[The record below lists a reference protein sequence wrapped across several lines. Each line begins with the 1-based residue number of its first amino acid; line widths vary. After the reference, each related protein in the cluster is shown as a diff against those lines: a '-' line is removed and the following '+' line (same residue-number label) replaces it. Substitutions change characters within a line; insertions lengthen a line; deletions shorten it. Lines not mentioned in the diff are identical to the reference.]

1 MNFKFLII
9 SVAIISGFAGSAF
22 ADEHVDRCLE
32 YTNGVCTSVLPEI
45 YAPIKEFSQE
55 EIAEMKQ
62 KAVLI
67 TMHEGTFMIEFFPED
82 APNTVHNF
90 LQLVE
95 SGFYDGVVFHR
106 IIPGFMI
113 QTGDPNT
120 KDPDVDRSLWGT
132 GGPGYEIR
140 EEFNTLQHDRGIVS
154 MARSNDPNSAGSQFF
169 IMDKD
174 SPHLDEQYTAFGRL
188 IPGLPQHLNHI
199 ASLPTDS
206 NNAPLDLLQATIMT
220 AKILEPYTSAYE
232 VYGEPDRNQS
242 ITKKVQL
249 YPGSKVV
256 YHNSLHSITF
266 DIPYRWEVIES
277 TGKQFGVI
285 IEADSTEH
293 NVQAQIEQS
302 GFTPKVIVTAEPRD
316 PREDAGVS
324 TAFYSLEGG
333 DDPEVVSNYV
343 FESEDGRKAHLIT
356 TTQNL
361 TVTPEYGNEKE
372 SDQPWQFLTPESDE
386 DETVQFKIIQLNFI
400 NSEFQYSIIYVN
412 VTEWFRYELSAF
424 TQTVDNFEIMIDG
437 KLQPINFDSNPI
449 FKTLMAIA
457 KEKPEPEPLPPARIG
472 GCLIATATYGSEL
485 APQVQLLREIRDN
498 TVLQTQSGISFMTAF
513 NQFYYSFSP
522 TIADYEREN
531 TVFKEAVKIT
541 LTPLL
546 TSLTLLQYVDID
558 SESEMLGYGIGII
571 LLNIGMYF
579 IAPAVLITK
588 IRSFYKLQ

>member
-22 ADEHVDRCLE
+22 AEEHVDRCLE
-32 YTNGVCTSVLPEI
+32 YTDGVCTSVLPEV
-45 YAPIKEFSQE
+45 YSSIKEFSQE
-55 EIAEMKQ
+55 EIDEMKQ

-95 SGFYDGVVFHR
+95 SGYYDGVIFHR

-113 QTGDPNT
+113 QAGDPNT
-120 KDPDVDRSLWGT
+120 KDPEIDRSLWGQ
-132 GGPGYEIR
+132 GGPGYQIK

-154 MARSNDPNSAGSQFF
+154 MARSNHPDSAGSQFF
-169 IMDKD
+169 IVTKD
-174 SPHLDEQYTAFGRL
+174 SPHLDKQYTVFGRL
-188 IPGLPQHLNHI
+188 IPGLPNILNHI
-199 ASLPTDS
+199 ESLGTDS
-206 NNAPLDLLQATIMT
+206 NNAPLDLLQARIIT
-220 AKILEPYTSAYE
+220 AKILDPYTSANISI
-232 VYGEPDRNQS
+232 PDRNQS
-242 ITKKVQL
+242 IIKKVQL
-249 YPGSKVV
+249 NPGHKVV
-256 YHNSLHSITF
+256 YHNSLHNITF

-285 IEADSTEH
+285 IKPDFTEH
-293 NVQAQIEQS
+293 NVKAQIEQS

-324 TAFYSLEGG
+324 TAFFSLEGG
-333 DDPEVVSNYV
+333 DDPKILSNYV
-343 FESEDGRKAHLIT
+343 FESDDGRKAHLIT
-356 TTQNL
+356 TTQDL
-361 TVTPEYGNEKE
+361 HGTEKG
-372 SDQPWQFLTPESDE
+372 
-386 DETVQFKIIQLNFI
+386 TVQFKIIQLTFI

-437 KLQPINFDSNPI
+437 RIQPINFDDNPI
-449 FKTLMAIA
+449 FKTLIAVA

-498 TVLQTQSGISFMTAF
+498 TVLQTQSGTSFMTAF

-522 TIADYEREN
+522 AIADYEREN
-531 TVFKEAVKIT
+531 TIFKETVKLT

-546 TSLTLLQYVDID
+546 VSLTLLQHVDID
-558 SESEMLGYGIGII
+558 SEYDMLGYGIGII

-579 IAPAVLITK
+579 VAPAVLITK

>member
-32 YTNGVCTSVLPEI
+32 YTDGVCTSIQPEV
-45 YAPIKEFSQE
+45 YSPQKKFSQE
-55 EIAEMKQ
+55 EINEMKT

-82 APNTVHNF
+82 APNTVSNF

-95 SGFYDGVVFHR
+95 SGYYDGIVFHR

-113 QTGDPNT
+113 QAGDPNT
-120 KDPDVDRSLWGT
+120 KDSEVDRSLWGT
-132 GGPGYEIR
+132 GGPGYEIK

-169 IMDKD
+169 IMAKD
-174 SPHLDEQYTAFGRL
+174 TPRLDGQYTAFGRL
-188 IPGLPQHLNHI
+188 IPGIPQHLDSI
-199 ASLPTDS
+199 ASLATDS
-206 NNAPLDLLQATIMT
+206 NDVPLDLLQATIIT
-220 AKILEPYTSAYE
+220 AKVLDPYVSANISTA
-232 VYGEPDRNQS
+232 DKNQS
-242 ITKKVQL
+242 IIKKVL
-249 YPGSKVV
+249 YPTGDKNI
-256 YHNSLHSITF
+256 YYNSLHDITF
-266 DIPYRWEVIES
+266 EIPYRWELTEA

-285 IEADSTEH
+285 IEPDFTEH
-293 NVQAQIEQS
+293 NAKAQIEQS
-302 GFTPKVIVTAEPRD
+302 GFSPKVVVTAEPRD
-316 PREDAGVS
+316 PREDAGIS
-324 TAFYSLEGG
+324 TAYFSVEDG
-333 DDPEVVSNYV
+333 DDPKILSNYV
-343 FESEDGRKAHLIT
+343 FESDDGRKAHLIT

-361 TVTPEYGNEKE
+361 HDTERG
-372 SDQPWQFLTPESDE
+372 D
-386 DETVQFKIIQLNFI
+386 VQFKIIQLTFI
-400 NSEFQYSIIYVN
+400 NSESQYSIIYVN

-424 TQTVDNFEIMIDG
+424 TQTVANFEIMIDG
-437 KLQPINFDSNPI
+437 RMQPINFDTNPI
-449 FKTLMAIA
+449 FKTLITVA
-457 KEKPEPEPLPPARIG
+457 KEKPEPESLPPARIG

-531 TVFKEAVKIT
+531 IIFKEAVKIA

-546 TSLTLLQYVDID
+546 ASLALLQYADID

-579 IAPAVLITK
+579 VAPAVLITK